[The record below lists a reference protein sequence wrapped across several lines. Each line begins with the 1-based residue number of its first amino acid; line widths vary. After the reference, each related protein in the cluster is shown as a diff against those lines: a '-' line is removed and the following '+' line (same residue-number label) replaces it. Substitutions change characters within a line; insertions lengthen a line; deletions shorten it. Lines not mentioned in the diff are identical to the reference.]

1 MQRWT
6 DERRT
11 IAEGCRILAHRGL
24 VDDILG
30 HISFRVDETTVLV
43 RCRGP
48 LERGLAFTLPADI
61 HELSLDGSHDLPDLA
76 GHGLTAAGESVEQA
90 VIRAV
95 NVETLAKMQ
104 LSVLSAGATPPDIVE
119 ADRGDL
125 PDLGSA
131 FNDAMVWRFH
141 LAAIDHAGLSIRRPE
156 EAK

>member
-1 MQRWT
+1 M

-61 HELSLDGSHDLPDLA
+61 HELSLDGSHDLPDRWKVPNELPLHLA
-76 GHGLTAAGESVEQA
+76 VLNADSGL
-90 VIRAV
+90 RAV
-95 NVETLAKMQ
+95 V
-104 LSVLSAGATPPDIVE
+104 
-119 ADRGDL
+119 
-125 PDLGSA
+125 
-131 FNDAMVWRFH
+131 
-141 LAAIDHAGLSIRRPE
+141 HAHPRRWS
-156 EAK
+156 